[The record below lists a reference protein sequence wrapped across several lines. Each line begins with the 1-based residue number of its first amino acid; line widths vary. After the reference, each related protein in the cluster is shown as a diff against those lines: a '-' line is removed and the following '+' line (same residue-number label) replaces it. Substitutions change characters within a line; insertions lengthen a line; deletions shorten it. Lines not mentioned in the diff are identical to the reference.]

1 MLPALAVEVALL
13 LVLLVE
19 LVLLVGPPAAR
30 ADIFG
35 PISLASQSTV
45 GEGLAPPQQADYAH
59 DAAISGD
66 GRYVAFDG
74 SFGGLTG
81 VWRRDLQT
89 GEVQPVA
96 VESQGDPAIGAPDA
110 ELPSI
115 SGDGRYV
122 SFTTTAKLDPKDDT
136 NSSPDVYVRD
146 MEVPVYE
153 VEGAQPCGAAGKC
166 ETAAPAGAFTLASA
180 RNGADTGLAYA
191 EPASKLY
198 GSLAA
203 GRSAISADGTQVAF
217 VTTAVSNLAHPETEA
232 TPQTPAMQ
240 VAVRNLQ
247 TKATTLV
254 SVRYDPATG
263 APAVGPEGR
272 EEPVSGVEGTTTYGA
287 VFADAQPPRMLAPTP
302 YALTPPVGASI
313 SADGS
318 TVAWMGRDVGEQVPT
333 LAGEE
338 PRPHYAEPL
347 WRRIAEGPQAL
358 TRRVTGGAQPSAPA
372 CIASGESVLSAPQS
386 PSDPCEGPFQT
397 EPLSGI
403 EGDPLVDT
411 VPMLSG
417 DGQTVAFLATAAPFA
432 EGSFGIGAE
441 SRPSDL
447 YVSNMETGLSRTLAL
462 RPLTEIAGA
471 DTENPASDASI
482 VDFAISPDG
491 SQVAFC
497 TQRTIFPLG
506 APAYVSAPAASVGL
520 AELFDADLSDETITR
535 VTRGFEGGQPEH
547 PHKPVAAGVVPYT
560 QFDGSLSPSFSA
572 DGVTLAFSSTASNL
586 VYGDGNTPSVES
598 VGFDGSD
605 AFAVSRLL
613 FGSDPAPQE
622 VSSAPPNPGIGPAW
636 RLSVTASSRKDGT
649 VALYASVPGA
659 GVLRANASAGV
670 LLRSARSARLR
681 RRSGAARHRV
691 GGAARHRAGRAA
703 PSSKRRPP
711 RGSRL
716 ALMRA
721 MTVAAG
727 GADPGSAGVTE
738 LVLRLRPAY
747 GGLASARGGLPAMVS
762 VTFTDGNAKVLRAL
776 VPVTFLHIERRGASR
791 AKREPP
797 ARRASAEPT
806 LRTGG
811 QRR

>member
-1 MLPALAVEVALL
+1 MLPA
-13 LVLLVE
+13 LLVE
-19 LVLLVGPPAAR
+19 LVLLLLLGVPAAQ

-45 GEGLAPPQQADYAH
+45 SEGSTPPQQADYAH

-96 VESQGDPAIGAPDA
+96 VQDEADPQIGAPDA

-115 SGDGRYV
+115 SGEGRYV
-122 SFTTTAKLDPKDDT
+122 SFTTTAKLDPKNDT

-146 MEVPVYE
+146 MDVPVYE
-153 VEGAQPCGAAGKC
+153 VEGAAPCGTAGKC

-180 RNGADTGLAYA
+180 QNGLETGLVYA
-191 EPASKLY
+191 EPTSKLY

-203 GRSAISADGTQVAF
+203 GRSAISADGKEVAF
-217 VTTAVSNLAHPETEA
+217 VTTAVSNLAHPETEV
-232 TPQTPAMQ
+232 TPQTPALQ
-240 VAVRNLQ
+240 VAVRNLE
-247 TKATTLV
+247 TKTTTLV
-254 SVRYDPATG
+254 SVKYDPATG
-263 APAVGPEGR
+263 APTVGPEGR
-272 EEPVSGVEGTTTYGA
+272 EEPVSGVEGATTYGA

-302 YALTPPVGASI
+302 YELTPTVGASI

-318 TVAWMGRDVGEQVPT
+318 TVAWMGQDVGEQVPT

-338 PRPHYAEPL
+338 LRPHYAEPL
-347 WRRIAEGPQAL
+347 WRRIAEGPQAP

-372 CIASGESVLSAPQS
+372 CIASGESVLSMPQS
-386 PSDPCEGPFQT
+386 PLDPCEGPFQT

-411 VPMLSG
+411 VPILSG
-417 DGQTVAFLATAAPFA
+417 NGETVAFLATAAPFT
-432 EGSFGIGAE
+432 EGSFGIGVA
-441 SRPSDL
+441 SRPTDL
-447 YVSNMETGLSRTLAL
+447 YVSNMETGLSRTAAL

-471 DTENPASDASI
+471 DTENAASDASI

-491 SQVAFC
+491 SEVAFC

-520 AELFDADLSDETITR
+520 VELFDADLSDETITR
-535 VTRGFEGGQPEH
+535 VTQGFEGGQPEH

-572 DGVTLAFSSTASNL
+572 DGLTLAFSSTASNL

-598 VGFDGSD
+598 VGFDGAD
-605 AFAVSRLL
+605 AFVVSRLV

-622 VSSAPPNPGIGPAW
+622 VSDPPANPDIGPAW

-659 GVLRANASAGV
+659 GVLQANASAGM
-670 LLRSARSARLR
+670 LLRSAKSARR
-681 RRSGAARHRV
+681 RRTWSRPARHLAD
-691 GGAARHRAGRAA
+691 GIAAAA
-703 PSSKRRPP
+703 SSKRRHK

-716 ALMRA
+716 ASVRA
-721 MTVAAG
+721 MTVATG
-727 GADPGSAGVTE
+727 GVDPSSAGITE

-747 GGLASARGGLPAMVS
+747 SALAFARGGLSAMVS
-762 VTFTDGNAKVLRAL
+762 VTFVSKGAKALQVL
-776 VPVTFLHIERRGASR
+776 VPVTFLHVERKGVGR
-791 AKREPP
+791 AKPKP
-797 ARRASAEPT
+797 SAG
-806 LRTGG
+806 RSAAKSAVSTGG
-811 QRR
+811 NGR